1 MVNNI
6 LNKERAEA
14 LFNSKAIFINSSD
27 VIEEKE
33 AVDVLG
39 KKAFKYAVN
48 HTKGALNSYWIGDY
62 GLYYM
67 TKRAFFTG
75 VTYRNVELAAQN
87 AKNL

>member
-1 MVNNI
+1 MINNI

-14 LFNSKAIFINSSD
+14 LFNSKAIFINGRD

-33 AVDVLG
+33 AIDVLG
-39 KKAFKYAVN
+39 KTSFEYAVN
-48 HTKGALNSYWIGDY
+48 NTEGALNSYWIGEHSLD
-62 GLYYM
+62 YM